1 MPELLPFEE
10 CIRRLRD
17 RVRLHLEAGE
27 EIFHASGKLT
37 IADMLAAA
45 VLNRSI
51 ALIGGFCDLI
61 PKNYICAAPLVRLQ
75 LDNVLRFS
83 TLWLVSD
90 LQNLVTKFMEGEQI
104 NKLSDRDGQRMTD
117 RYLVDKMKGR
127 HPAVEQVYDD
137 ACGYVHLSDAHL
149 FHTFTM
155 TGERSMRME
164 IGADF
169 GVTEEN
175 RKDAVVTMDG
185 VTRLLLSLMR
195 SYIGSGK

>member
-1 MPELLPFEE
+1 MPELPPFEE

-17 RVRLHLEAGE
+17 RIRLHLEAGE
-27 EIFHASGKLT
+27 AIFHASGKLT
-37 IADMLAAA
+37 IPDMLAAV

-61 PKNYICAAPLVRLQ
+61 PKNYVCAAPLVRLQ

-83 TLWLVSD
+83 ALWLVSD
-90 LQNLVTKFMEGEQI
+90 SQDFVTKVLEGNQI
-104 NKLSDRDGQRMTD
+104 KKLRDRDGQRMTD
-117 RYLVDKMKGR
+117 RNLVDKMKAR
-127 HPAVEQVYDD
+127 HPGVEQVYDD

-164 IGADF
+164 IGGDF
-169 GVTEEN
+169 GVTDAN

-185 VTRLLLSLMR
+185 VTCLLLSLMR

>member
-1 MPELLPFEE
+1 MPELPPFEE

-17 RVRLHLEAGE
+17 RVRLHFEAGE
-27 EIFHASGKLT
+27 AIFHASGKLT
-37 IADMLAAA
+37 IPEMLAAA

-61 PKNYICAAPLVRLQ
+61 PTNYICAAPLVRLQ

-83 TLWLVSD
+83 ALWLVSD
-90 LQNLVTKFMEGEQI
+90 LQDFVTKFLEGVQI
-104 NKLSDRDGQRMTD
+104 NKLTDKDGQRMTD
-117 RYLVDKMKGR
+117 RYLVDKMKAR
-127 HPAVEQVYDD
+127 HPGVEQVYDD
-137 ACGYVHLSDAHL
+137 TCGYVHLSDTHV
-149 FHTFTM
+149 FHAFTM

-164 IGADF
+164 IGGDF

-175 RKDAVVTMDG
+175 RKQAVVTMDG